1 MRASLTGY
9 RRYVIPDKDA
19 PVENPC
25 SRNRAMNRRRL
36 SRHAPLVRRS
46 LHLIQGVLL
55 FTLLFGIG
63 AEDLAAK
70 TKQKSAP
77 RREPELKIVGLTIAP
92 LPYAPGQGPLDFTVI
107 VQLPKEVDDALMLE
121 VSSLVT
127 SESMT
132 SLRFLSSR
140 ELITDHQPSTV
151 VASPGS
157 VEEPEPKRVRI
168 HLSWDG
174 LDHNKQPAP
183 PGSYEY
189 MVRAKL
195 LSNGEKGQ
203 KTQMLSWPKRGVFT
217 VK

>member
-1 MRASLTGY
+1 MS
-9 RRYVIPDKDA
+9 
-19 PVENPC
+19 
-25 SRNRAMNRRRL
+25 RRRL
-36 SRHAPLVRRS
+36 SRHASLARRS
-46 LHLIQGVLL
+46 LHLIHGVLL
-55 FTLLFGIG
+55 FILLFGIG

-77 RREPELKIVGLTIAP
+77 AREPELKIVGLTIAP
-92 LPYAPGQGPLDFTVI
+92 VPYEPGQGPLDFTVI

-127 SESMT
+127 SASMT

-140 ELITDHQPSTV
+140 QPITDHQPSTV
-151 VASPGS
+151 VSSPGS
-157 VEEPEPKRVRI
+157 VGEREPKRVRI

-203 KTQMLSWPKRGVFT
+203 KTQMLSWPKRGSFLI
-217 VK
+217 K